1 MTQSTPNEAAMKQQR
16 AQKLAIFAAIIAVL
30 AILYIAYWLLYASHF
45 VATDNA
51 YTNAEVAAIT
61 PAIPGTV
68 AEVLVSDTEAV
79 RAGQLLV
86 KIDPIDAELAVA
98 QAEADLERAI
108 RQVKSAQAND
118 RSLTAQI
125 SAREADLKRAE
136 AGLSAAKAD
145 FERADVEYNRRQ
157 ALIKSGSVSGD
168 ELTLAKNAY
177 IGAKAQRDSAL
188 AAEQQARANLE
199 TAKQAKAAN
208 YVWISEENIDDNPDV
223 KAAATRLKQAKVNL
237 ARTELRS
244 PVDGL
249 VGKRRVQV
257 GEQVQPGAPLMI
269 VVPTNDI
276 YVDANFKEVQLEKVK
291 VGQPVAVHADIY
303 GDDVTYDGIVA
314 GFSGGS
320 GSAFAAIP
328 AQNATGNWI
337 KVVQRLPVR
346 IHLDTSQLQ
355 QHPLKV
361 GLSMA
366 VEIDT
371 RRTVVTSE

>member
-16 AQKLAIFAAIIAVL
+16 AQKLAMFAAIIAVL

-346 IHLDTSQLQ
+346 IHLDASQLQ